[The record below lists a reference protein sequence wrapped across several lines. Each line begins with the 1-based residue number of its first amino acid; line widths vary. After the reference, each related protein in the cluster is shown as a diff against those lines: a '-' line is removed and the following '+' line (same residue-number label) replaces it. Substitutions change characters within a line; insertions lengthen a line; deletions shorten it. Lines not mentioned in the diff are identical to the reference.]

1 MAALSTEQ
9 ISLGLSTGQVVAL
22 STGSMAALSTAQIS
36 LGLTATQIAAMET
49 RDIAALSTAQ
59 VQQGLTTAQVVALT
73 TAQVQALTTAQI
85 RLGLSPAQVAA
96 METRDIAALTTAQI
110 SQGLSTAQVLVLAT
124 SQVAALMS
132 TQLAAMTSAQVCAMT
147 STQLAALSSS
157 QIALFGTKT
166 PIVLDL
172 DGDGI
177 RTLSIAAGVQFDL
190 GADGKPVQTGW
201 VSRTDGLLVMDRN
214 RDGTINDGSE
224 LFGSSTTLADGS
236 KAADGYVALSE
247 LDSNNDGKVS
257 AADAGFADLQVWVD
271 ANSDG
276 VSAYAE
282 LKSLGTLGISSISVV
297 TERVIQQDNG
307 NIVGLISSY
316 QTTDGTSHAA
326 ADVWFI
332 TRAGASP
339 ATPEALGAG
348 LPDLVSRVGNLVEAM
363 GVYQTAYAG
372 TTDTRLNGLGGAP
385 GLVFSSSR
393 DAMAVSA
400 LVSALQQFDA
410 NGSLL
415 AKTLPS
421 AEACA
426 ADLTKKPPFTDV
438 LASDFLAF
446 ANK

>member
-1 MAALSTEQ
+1 VVALTTAQARALTTAQ
-9 ISLGLSTGQVVAL
+9 IRLGLSTAQVV
-22 STGSMAALSTAQIS
+22 
-36 LGLTATQIAAMET
+36 AMET

-59 VQQGLTTAQVVALT
+59 VA
-73 TAQVQALTTAQI
+73 
-85 RLGLSPAQVAA
+85 LGLSGAQLAA
-96 METRDIAALTTAQI
+96 MT
-110 SQGLSTAQVLVLAT
+110 
-124 SQVAALMS
+124 S
-132 TQLAAMTSAQVCAMT
+132 TQLAAMTSAQVCAVT

-247 LDSNNDGKVS
+247 LDSNNDGTVS

-316 QTTDGTSHAA
+316 QTTDGANHAA

-332 TRAGASP
+332 TRAGVSP
-339 ATPEALGAG
+339 ATPVAPGAG

-363 GVYQTAYAG
+363 GVYQTAHAG
-372 TTDTRLNGLGGAP
+372 ITDTHLNGLGGAP

-438 LASDFLAF
+438 FVSDFLALG
-446 ANK
+446 NK